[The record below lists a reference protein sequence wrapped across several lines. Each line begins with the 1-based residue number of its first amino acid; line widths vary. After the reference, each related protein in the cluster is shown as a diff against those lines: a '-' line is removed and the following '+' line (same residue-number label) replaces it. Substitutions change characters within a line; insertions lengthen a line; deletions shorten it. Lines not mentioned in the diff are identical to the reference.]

1 MPRFLPEIPIP
12 TPFGRISFPQPETPP
27 IRLRPELDERRRQAL
42 GHSIGIDGTKA
53 IALVPVVGDFIAES
67 LGDLHRAEIS
77 RLLNPEETEALNK
90 YNKVSPFVSL
100 AMLRAFIKNDQVT

>member
-1 MPRFLPEIPIP
+1 MPRFLPEFPIP
-12 TPFGRISFPQPETPP
+12 TPFGKVSFPQPEAPP
-27 IRLRPELDERRRQAL
+27 IKLQPELNDRRRQAL
-42 GHSIGIDGTKA
+42 GHSIGIDGTKV

-77 RLLNPEETEALNK
+77 RLLSPEESEALNK

-100 AMLRAFIKNDQVT
+100 AMLRAFIR